1 MLEIAWQGRC
11 RRRRRLPRAASAP
24 CVNAQDLSQA
34 RCWIVSKHAWQWHA
48 FLSCEC
54 RAEGPDAG
62 GGTWQSAAQADAKCR
77 ATRAPS
83 LFRPCSVT
91 PRSRSLSPSQPLLVS
106 HCLPS
111 PCRRPVPRRAM
122 SYNKAP
128 SITAETI
135 NPRVSSSEIICS
147 SSDLN

>member
-1 MLEIAWQGRC
+1 MLEIAWQVAREVSEAAS
-11 RRRRRLPRAASAP
+11 PAASAP

-48 FLSCEC
+48 FLSCKC

-91 PRSRSLSPSQPLLVS
+91 PRSRSLSPSAQPLIVS

-111 PCRRPVPRRAM
+111 PCAGRCPDAPCRTTRPRPSPPR
-122 SYNKAP
+122 P
-128 SITAETI
+128 
-135 NPRVSSSEIICS
+135 
-147 SSDLN
+147 